1 MKKVIAAV
9 ISSLLFLGLA
19 GCSASEADPTYV
31 EELIKLPDSKEVL
44 LEHTEMIAV
53 IKVMDTEI
61 MEFPDAFDSKTD
73 SQKYYISTA
82 KIEKVFMGEQPEAQ
96 EVKIL
101 QRGDNKTKIYK
112 SVIYSGGYL
121 ETEDRWLLL
130 LNELPAEVQQQFEET
145 IGQIPYEVCPLVG
158 QYKLSADDNFISITD
173 ESKKMFGNLQSVD
186 SMKVVC
192 DQYLQKKESIS

>member
-19 GCSASEADPTYV
+19 GCSASEAEPTYV

-82 KIEKVFMGEQPEAQ
+82 KIEKVFMG
-96 EVKIL
+96 
-101 QRGDNKTKIYK
+101 
-112 SVIYSGGYL
+112 
-121 ETEDRWLLL
+121 
-130 LNELPAEVQQQFEET
+130 
-145 IGQIPYEVCPLVG
+145 
-158 QYKLSADDNFISITD
+158 
-173 ESKKMFGNLQSVD
+173 
-186 SMKVVC
+186 
-192 DQYLQKKESIS
+192 